1 MCLID
6 GAPRLSIFPI
16 SLRGYLWV
24 TISLRFCDRHVR
36 PNDVMDVTDQRA
48 VKKCTMVGDKYSF
61 FDMPEANIDNQ
72 REHDSG
78 LIMDLQKQYGAADSN
93 YLF

>member
-1 MCLID
+1 
-6 GAPRLSIFPI
+6 
-16 SLRGYLWV
+16 
-24 TISLRFCDRHVR
+24 
-36 PNDVMDVTDQRA
+36 MDVTDQRA